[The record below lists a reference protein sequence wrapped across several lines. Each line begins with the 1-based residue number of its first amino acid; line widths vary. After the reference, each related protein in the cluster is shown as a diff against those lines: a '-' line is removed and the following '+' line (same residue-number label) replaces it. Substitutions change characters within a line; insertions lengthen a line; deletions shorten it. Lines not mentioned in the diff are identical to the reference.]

1 MDVLAEV
8 LRVSGARGALGVV
21 LKAGGTWGMWLDSY
35 PGAALHVVARGT
47 MWLHAIGEK
56 PLQVRAG
63 DAVLVAPGTAHGLAG
78 AAGVTMGSCDRE
90 AAARAFGDGRAL
102 RLGSGPA
109 ETEVIVLHYEQDPE
123 VSTPVLTSLARPMH
137 VTADQNAQFGR
148 TVELLTAEL
157 AQPQIGTTA
166 AVNSIVD
173 LLLVQ
178 FVRAWLARHPQERS
192 GSWLGAMRDPVVRDA
207 LAQVHARPEHPW
219 TTETLAAATS
229 VSRATLTRRFRAALG
244 QTPGAYVTQWR
255 VDLASVR
262 LRDTDEPVESISG
275 AVGYASPHA
284 FSRAFRRARGMPPGA
299 YRSRLRRHRAD
310 RPPGNG

>member
-8 LRVSGARGALGVV
+8 LRVSGARGALGVT
-21 LKAGGTWGMWLDSY
+21 LKAGGTWGLWLDTF
-35 PGAALHVVARGT
+35 PGAALHVVSHGT
-47 MWLHAIGEK
+47 MWLHVTGEK
-56 PLQVRAG
+56 PRQVQAG
-63 DAVLVAPGTAHGLAG
+63 DAVLVPPGTAHGIAG
-78 AAGVTMGSCDRE
+78 RAGVTMGSCDRE

-102 RLGSGPA
+102 RLGSAPVQ
-109 ETEVIVLHYEQDPE
+109 TEVIVLHYEQDPE
-123 VSTPVLTSLARPMH
+123 VSTPVLASLARPMH
-137 VTADQNAQFGR
+137 VTARQNAQFGR

-166 AVNSIVD
+166 AINSIVD

-178 FVRAWLARHPQERS
+178 FVRAWLARHPEEQS

-207 LAQVHARPEHPW
+207 LARVHARPEHPW

-229 VSRATLTRRFRAALG
+229 VSRATLSRHFRSALG

-255 VDLASVR
+255 IALASVR
-262 LRDTDEPVESISG
+262 LRDTDEPVESISY

-284 FSRAFRRARGMPPGA
+284 FNRAFRRARGMPPGE
-299 YRSRLRRHRAD
+299 YRARLRK
-310 RPPGNG
+310 

>member
-8 LRVSGARGALGVV
+8 LRASGARGALGVM
-21 LKAGGTWGMWLDSY
+21 LKAGGTWGLWMDSY
-35 PGAALHVVARGT
+35 PGAALHVVSRGT
-47 MWLHAIGEK
+47 MWLHVTGEK
-56 PLQVRAG
+56 ALRVQAG
-63 DAVLVAPGTAHGLAG
+63 DAVLVSPGTAHGIAG
-78 AAGVTMGSCDRE
+78 GASVTMGSCDRE
-90 AAARAFGDGRAL
+90 AAARALGDGRAL
-102 RLGSGPA
+102 RLGSAPVQ
-109 ETEVIVLHYEQDPE
+109 TEVIVLHYEQDPE

-137 VTADQNAQFGR
+137 VTARQNAQLGR

-178 FVRAWLARHPQERS
+178 FVRAWLARHPEEQS

-207 LAQVHARPEHPW
+207 LARIHARPEHPW

-229 VSRATLTRRFRAALG
+229 VSRATLSRHFRSALG
-244 QTPGAYVTQWR
+244 QTPGAYVEQWR
-255 VDLASVR
+255 LDLASVR

-275 AVGYASPHA
+275 TVGYSSPQA
-284 FSRAFRRARGMPPGA
+284 FSRAFRRARGTSPGT
-299 YRSRLRRHRAD
+299 YRSRHRT
-310 RPPGNG
+310 